1 MGHYIDIFFH
11 ELLRYLLINRGQ
23 QEICTHTHT
32 NTHTQTHTHTHHTHT
47 HTHTHTHRKEKKPSH
62 FTSRFGEFIP

>member
-32 NTHTQTHTHTHHTHT
+32 NTHT
-47 HTHTHTHRKEKKPSH
+47 HTHTHRKEKKPSH